1 MNLTL
6 SGPMWHWRGPAPHY
20 FVTVPEAEA
29 AALKDT
35 ARLVTY
41 GWGMIPV
48 TVGVAS
54 LEYDTSLFPKDGGY
68 IVPIRA
74 DARTALGLQEGQ
86 DVTIRL
92 GLRSGKASRTVR
104 TIQ

>member
-1 MNLTL
+1 MPDSLTF
-6 SGPMWHWRGPAPHY
+6 SGPLWHWRGPAPHY
-20 FVTVPEAEA
+20 FVSVPEAEA

-35 ARLVTY
+35 AGLVTY
-41 GWGMIPV
+41 GWGRIPV

-74 DARTALGLQEGQ
+74 DVRTALGLQEGQ
-86 DVTIRL
+86 DVTLRL
-92 GLRSGKASRTVR
+92 GLRSSQRQG
-104 TIQ
+104 QP